1 LHRRSFSCGLK
12 SKLLHLFI
20 DSLRGGCFNVEL
32 VSAQHLQIKE
42 FLKALL
48 LDRFEPPR
56 YEPAALQKRAIALR
70 PLFEALRKT
79 PAGGLATDL
88 EEKKQKIIQEAQ
100 KGVEILF
107 SRGDLNLA
115 QTCYEKAVEGLLE
128 GLALNRLDQKKWPSL
143 TAEQKAV
150 RVLTNYFYAAPERFI
165 LEKPFREYGTLYH
178 LRLAEQ
184 QLQSQNYVK
193 TEEELGF
200 AQEEI
205 RHVLALSLGIDLI
218 GIREE
223 AETISQTTGQ
233 PERGVTISLF
243 EKALDAAGQHYDQ
256 VQSNLQSFLSRKE
269 LTENLLRLLPDHEF
283 TFKLIENVKD
293 EKQLY
298 LALREQYQNI
308 TLRLKPETKIS
319 WEDFFRQLLHLP
331 DPFQHSYF
339 RMPDVDSLLN
349 VKIEDSNGKL
359 LVFFDEQ
366 SKLAVAPSVHEM
378 KTGKVEPDSEILDVA
393 IIGGGPGGIAAG
405 VNLTALGIY
414 HYTIFER
421 SEANS
426 TVRDIWSREKEAD
439 TFYSGPPGPMEGLV
453 GMQDTT
459 RAVFLNRMQSF
470 IDYFHLNLHTREPIL
485 KLSPLP
491 PPPPSRGGGTGEGE
505 ALWAFETPKGKYRA
519 RNIIMTAGRYG
530 KPRLLKWEENN
541 PSPELKSH
549 VVRGVEVDDIE
560 NSTVLVIG
568 GGNTAF
574 DNVKTLIANG
584 SGKKG
589 NQVYLSYPKK
599 PFNVPGS
606 LHAHNNDQL
615 LQWES
620 EGKITILWN
629 TNSEAADAIQE
640 DGKTRWEIKFR
651 EGETPVSLIVD
662 YIAPAVGW
670 QVDRELMEKV
680 GLHFNED
687 NKNPAIDPQ
696 TGQAYSLKSDGQKEI
711 IPGLF
716 IAGDYAEQRSVP
728 LAFTTNFRAAVAIS
742 KKLRS

>member
-1 LHRRSFSCGLK
+1 MNTKLCRRK
-12 SKLLHLFI
+12 SRVATNSEVLVFVI
-20 DSLRGGCFNVEL
+20 DSFKVGCLNERL
-32 VSAQHLQIKE
+32 VNTPQPHVKE

-56 YEPAALQKRAIALR
+56 YDPGALQKRAIALR
-70 PLFEALRKT
+70 PLFEALRKS
-79 PAGGLATDL
+79 PAGRDVTDL
-88 EEKKQKIIQEAQ
+88 DEKKQKIIQEAE

-107 SRGDLNLA
+107 SRGDLELA
-115 QTCYEKAVEGLLE
+115 QGCYSKAVEGLLD
-128 GLALNRLDQKKWPSL
+128 GLSLNRLDQKKWPSL
-143 TAEQKAV
+143 NTEQKAV
-150 RVLTNYFYAAPERFI
+150 RVLTNYFYSAPERFR
-165 LEKPFREYGTLYH
+165 LEKPFREFGTLYH

-184 QLQSQNYVK
+184 HLQTQNYVK
-193 TEEELGF
+193 AEEELGF

-233 PERGVTISLF
+233 SERRVTISLF
-243 EKALDAAGQHYDQ
+243 EKALDADLKNFGNIQT
-256 VQSNLQSFLSRKE
+256 NLQSFLNRKDLSE
-269 LTENLLRLLPDHEF
+269 GLLRLLPEHEF
-283 TFKLIENVKD
+283 QFKQVEGLKN

-298 LALREQYQNI
+298 EALREQYQNI
-308 TLRLKPETKIS
+308 TLRLKPGAQIR
-319 WEDFFRQLLHLP
+319 WEEFFRLLLHLP

-339 RMPDVDSLLN
+339 RMPDVDCLLN
-349 VKIEDSNGKL
+349 VKIEDDQGKL

-366 SKLAVAPSVHEM
+366 SRLVKAPSLSEI
-378 KTGKVEPDSEILDVA
+378 KDGTPDSDPEILDVA

-414 HYTIFER
+414 RYAIFER

-470 IDYFHLNLHTREPIL
+470 LDYFHLNLRNKEPVL
-485 KLSPLP
+485 KLHFD
-491 PPPPSRGGGTGEGE
+491 E
-505 ALWAFETPKGKYRA
+505 AQTLWMLETPQGKYSA
-519 RNIIMTAGRYG
+519 RQVIMTAGRYG

-541 PSPELKSH
+541 PPSELKNH
-549 VVRGVEVDDIE
+549 VVRGVEVDDLE
-560 NSTVLVIG
+560 NSTVLVVG

-584 SGKKG
+584 TGKKG

-629 TNSEAADAIQE
+629 TNSESAEARNE
-640 DGKTRWEIKFR
+640 NGKTRWEIKFR
-651 EGETPVSLIVD
+651 EGESPASIVVD

-696 TGQAYSLKSDGQKEI
+696 TGQAYRLKPDGSKEA

-728 LAFTTNFRAAVAIS
+728 LAFTTNFRAALAIS
-742 KKLRS
+742 KILKNK

>member
-1 LHRRSFSCGLK
+1 V
-12 SKLLHLFI
+12 I
-20 DSLRGGCFNVEL
+20 DSFKVGCLNNHL
-32 VSAQHLQIKE
+32 VNTSQPHVKE
-42 FLKALL
+42 FLKAIL

-56 YEPAALQKRAIALR
+56 YDPGALQKRAIALR

-79 PAGGLATDL
+79 PAGREIAELD
-88 EEKKQKIIQEAQ
+88 EKKQKIIQEAE

-107 SRGDLNLA
+107 SRGDLDLA
-115 QTCYEKAVEGLLE
+115 QTCYSKAVEDLLE
-128 GLALNRLDQKKWPSL
+128 GLSLNRLDQKKWPSL
-143 TAEQKAV
+143 NNEQKAV
-150 RVLTNYFYAAPERFI
+150 RVLTNYFYSAPERFR
-165 LEKPFREYGTLYH
+165 LEKPFREFGTLYH

-184 QLQSQNYVK
+184 HLLTQNYVK
-193 TEEELGF
+193 AEEELGF

-233 PERGVTISLF
+233 SERLVTISLF
-243 EKALDAAGQHYDQ
+243 EKALDADLKNFGNIQTH
-256 VQSNLQSFLSRKE
+256 LQSFLNRKDLSE
-269 LTENLLRLLPDHEF
+269 GLLRLLPEHEF
-283 TFKLIENVKD
+283 QFKKIEDLKN

-298 LALREQYQNI
+298 EALREQYQNI
-308 TLRLKPETKIS
+308 TLCLKPGAQIR
-319 WEDFFRQLLHLP
+319 WEEFFRLLLHLP

-339 RMPDVDSLLN
+339 RMPDVDCLLN
-349 VKIEDSNGKL
+349 VKIEDAEGKL

-366 SKLAVAPSVHEM
+366 SRLVKAPSISEI
-378 KTGKVEPDSEILDVA
+378 KNGKPDADPEILDVA

-414 HYTIFER
+414 RYAIFER

-470 IDYFHLNLHTREPIL
+470 LDYFHLNLRSKEPVL
-485 KLSPLP
+485 KLHFD
-491 PPPPSRGGGTGEGE
+491 EAQ
-505 ALWAFETPKGKYRA
+505 ALWILETPQGRYRT
-519 RNIIMTAGRYG
+519 RQLIMTAGRYG

-541 PSPELKSH
+541 PPAELKKH

-560 NSTVLVIG
+560 NSTVLVVG

-584 SGKKG
+584 TGRKG
-589 NQVYLSYPKK
+589 NQVYVSYPKK

-615 LQWES
+615 IQWES

-629 TNSEAADAIQE
+629 TNSESAEARNE
-640 DGKTRWEIKFR
+640 NGKTRWEIKFR
-651 EGETPVSLIVD
+651 EGESPTSIVVD

-687 NKNPAIDPQ
+687 NKNPAIDSQ
-696 TGQAYSLKSDGQKEI
+696 TGQAYRLKTDGSKEA

-742 KKLRS
+742 KKLKTK